1 MNKKSSGKAVFFAL
15 AAALVWGLA
24 FAFQRIAASYLQA
37 FTFTMFRSILAG
49 IALGALVVLRSR
61 RGIRPC
67 RKGGEKGLLLGGGV
81 CGVLLFT
88 ASVLQQQGMSTT
100 SASMAG
106 FITALYIVLVP
117 VLEVLFLRR
126 KVAPLLWVS
135 VAAAALGLYWICV
148 QPGELSIG
156 RGDALVMLCA
166 VVFAVHIL
174 VIEHFVPG
182 TDPIALSCVQFW
194 VCAALSGIGAFLW
207 EQPSLADLAACFPAV
222 AYVGIASGAGGYTL
236 QMAAQKEG
244 DTVVV
249 SLLLSTESVF
259 SLLGGAL
266 ILRERLTPLQ
276 GLGCGMMFA
285 AVILSQLAGSKKTD

>member
-1 MNKKSSGKAVFFAL
+1 MSKKSSGKAAFFAL
-15 AAALVWGLA
+15 MAALVWGLA

-37 FTFTMFRSILAG
+37 FSFTMFRSVLAG
-49 IALGALVVLRSR
+49 LALGALVLLRTR

-88 ASVLQQQGMSTT
+88 ASVLQQSGMATT

-156 RGDALVMLCA
+156 RGDTLVMLCA

-174 VIEHFVPG
+174 VIEHFIPG

-194 VCAALSGIGAFLW
+194 VCAVLSAMGAFLW
-207 EQPSLADLAACFPAV
+207 EKPSLGDLWPCLGAV

-236 QMAAQKEG
+236 QMAAQKAG

-266 ILRERLTPLQ
+266 ILQERLTLLQ
-276 GLGCGMMFA
+276 GLGCALMFA
-285 AVILSQLAGSKKTD
+285 AVILSQLAGNKKTD